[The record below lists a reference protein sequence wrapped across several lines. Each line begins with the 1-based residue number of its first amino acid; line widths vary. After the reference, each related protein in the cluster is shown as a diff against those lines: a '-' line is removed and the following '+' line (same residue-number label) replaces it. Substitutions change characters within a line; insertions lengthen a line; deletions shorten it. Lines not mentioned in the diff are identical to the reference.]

1 MCRKSKKSLDRNALS
16 ANKSDDEGEGEG
28 DNVVGYMYGAGSF
41 CKINWAKT
49 SSGRGKLIPHHEWD
63 EWRFIRKD
71 PQRHPEVQVKVS
83 VRRGAFRTSS

>member
-1 MCRKSKKSLDRNALS
+1 MS

-63 EWRFIRKD
+63 EWMFIRKIL
-71 PQRHPEVQVKVS
+71 
-83 VRRGAFRTSS
+83 RGILKSKLRSRYAERRTSS